1 MVIAAGPTGLWAVFA
16 NADGTGQELVRLV
29 LASGPN

>member
-1 MVIAAGPTGLWAVFA
+1 MAIAAGPTGLWAVFA
-16 NADGTGQELVRLV
+16 NADDTGQELVRLV